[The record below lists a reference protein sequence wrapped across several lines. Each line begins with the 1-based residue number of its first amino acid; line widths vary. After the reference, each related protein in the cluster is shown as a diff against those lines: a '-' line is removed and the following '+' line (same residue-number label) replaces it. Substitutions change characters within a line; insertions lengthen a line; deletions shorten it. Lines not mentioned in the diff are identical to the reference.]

1 MFVQYIC
8 AQVVFSVD
16 LLEAVKVI
24 DEYSFENVL
33 RHPVTVLRI
42 KHRQKQERVTNT
54 LPRLLEK
61 SSDGDFRIARYVMD

>member
-33 RHPVTVLRI
+33 RHPVAVLRI

-54 LPRLLEK
+54 LLYLVYWKNLQMVTLEL
-61 SSDGDFRIARYVMD
+61 RYM